1 VVVLSSFGGYGTY
14 LLVLRRSGA
23 VRVSTLLYLTPPT
36 TMLWT
41 FGMFGEVPG
50 PLAVPGVALC
60 AVGVAL
66 ALRDEPT
73 RSDRTSGTL
82 VQ

>member
-1 VVVLSSFGGYGTY
+1 
-14 LLVLRRSGA
+14 
-23 VRVSTLLYLTPPT
+23 VSTLLYLTPPT

-66 ALRDEPT
+66 ALRDQPI
-73 RSDRTSGTL
+73 RRFGAVSSAARRT
-82 VQ
+82 VR